1 MFICCLK
8 GSKPKTYKK
17 IKKEKTISHLWED
30 FSQASSEESY
40 AKKADKMV
48 LVLLPHSIHTSLHYD
63 PEAASGG
70 GVHSPV
76 TQIWAHPLTK
86 RMWQTWPKASSQSR
100 PRQALYASSFS
111 SQKFAEP
118 RLACW
123 LVRETWWWVSH
134 PSKCKG
140 PENHRWLTNVTN
152 NHESRLK
159 INKKWD

>member
-1 MFICCLK
+1 MKLFICCLK

-70 GVHSPV
+70 GVHSRHSNMGPPLDKENVADMTKGQFPV
-76 TQIWAHPLTK
+76 
-86 RMWQTWPKASSQSR
+86 
-100 PRQALYASSFS
+100 
-111 SQKFAEP
+111 
-118 RLACW
+118 
-123 LVRETWWWVSH
+123 
-134 PSKCKG
+134 
-140 PENHRWLTNVTN
+140 
-152 NHESRLK
+152 
-159 INKKWD
+159 